1 MTEIKTQDNSFL
13 TGLVLGGVIG
23 AALALVLG
31 KEEGEKVKELLFKK
45 GKTIV
50 DNLEEVIKEKKE
62 EKILTAPG
70 ENKQSLFLRNKPESS
85 LTAVRHLFHRAG
97 QKLSPI

>member
-13 TGLVLGGVIG
+13 AGLVLGGVIG

-31 KEEGEKVKELLFKK
+31 KEEGEKIKQLLAKRGETFLANLKEAV
-45 GKTIV
+45 GQ
-50 DNLEEVIKEKKE
+50 EKDE
-62 EKILTAPG
+62 IEQALPMPA
-70 ENKQSLFLRNKPESS
+70 KPKSANPEPS
-85 LTAVRHLFHRAG
+85 LTNLARHFFHRAG